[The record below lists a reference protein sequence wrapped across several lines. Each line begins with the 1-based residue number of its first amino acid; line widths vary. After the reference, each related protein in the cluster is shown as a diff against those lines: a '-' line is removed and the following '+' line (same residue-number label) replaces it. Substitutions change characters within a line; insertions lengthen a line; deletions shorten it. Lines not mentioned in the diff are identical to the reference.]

1 MKNTEKIRILTEMR
15 ELIESGREQFMCH
28 AYARVRGLSKHEIT
42 DAMMNE
48 VGLFDP
54 KVSGNWITIGSW
66 YHPNDKATRLQ
77 KIDEAIN
84 KFNNTMNKNEIKS
97 EIQSIEESMKKDAE
111 RLNALRLEMDKP
123 EKPTLE
129 EMCED
134 KDTYYIDS
142 EDGKI
147 EECYEYDYTNYL
159 SRERAEKEKLRIKLS
174 VIADYLNQGLFEP
187 KTNERGYYIY
197 ITNGNAEIG
206 ETTGDYSYGF
216 ILFKTREHTE
226 LAMTYFT
233 EEQLNLMLR

>member
-15 ELIESGREQFMCH
+15 ELIETGGEQFMCH
-28 AYARVRGLSKHEIT
+28 AYARARGLSKHEIT

-48 VGLFDP
+48 VGLFEP
-54 KVSGNWITIGSW
+54 KGERTWVTIGSW

-84 KFNNTMNKNEIKS
+84 KFKSNTMNKNEIKAQM
-97 EIQSIEESMKKDAE
+97 QSIEENIKKETE

-129 EMCED
+129 EMRKGETFWLHHSGGVLSN
-134 KDTYYIDS
+134 KNGNRQDS
-142 EDGKI
+142 
-147 EECYEYDYTNYL
+147 YL

-174 VIADYLNQGLFEP
+174 VIADYLNGGLFEP
-187 KTNERGYYIY
+187 ASSWYCVVLDCGKVQVSPYFSTHSGGI
-197 ITNGNAEIG
+197 A
-206 ETTGDYSYGF
+206 
-216 ILFKTREHTE
+216 FKTREHVE

-233 EEQLNLMLR
+233 NDELIKMLR